1 MSIELERKLE
11 AGESLTGHELNLLTA
26 DQLDRYLSS
35 DVHEEAHQKQMDEL
49 DKFLAQADMFGEQV
63 QRSVAS

>member
-35 DVHEEAHQKQMDEL
+35 EVHEEEHQKQMAEL
-49 DKFLAQADMFGEQV
+49 DAFLAQADMFGEQV
-63 QRSVAS
+63 ASTLA

>member
-1 MSIELERKLE
+1 MTNDLERKIE
-11 AGESLTGHELNLLTA
+11 AGESLTGHELSLLTA

-35 DVHEEAHQKQMDEL
+35 EVHEEVHQQQMDEL

>member
-1 MSIELERKLE
+1 MTNELERKIE
-11 AGESLTGHELNLLTA
+11 AGEPLTGHELNLLTPE
-26 DQLDRYLSS
+26 QLARYLSS